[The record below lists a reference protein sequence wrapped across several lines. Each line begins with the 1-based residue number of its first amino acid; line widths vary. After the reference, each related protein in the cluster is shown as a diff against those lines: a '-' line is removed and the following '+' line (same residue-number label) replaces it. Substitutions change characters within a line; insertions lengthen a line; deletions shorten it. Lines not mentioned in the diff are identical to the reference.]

1 MMRTLVMLMFLTSSA
16 SAELIQGDYGA
27 CCYGQSADCLDL
39 PNDDNA
45 QTFCEEIFGGTW
57 MGAGTACSE
66 DACNWGACCI
76 EEMQN
81 ECTDNVTEQD
91 CDTLGGQFYGFLS
104 TCAVEGGACSSA
116 AGACCLNWLAKEC
129 YENYSEEWCYTKGG
143 KFIGEG
149 TTCNDALWCTTYYGS
164 CCFGEWCEDAW
175 GEQDCENNGGIFWFD
190 SCADLQD
197 VEMCVA
203 TVGACCIKWEFYCED
218 NVIQDD
224 CLSMGGDFLGYQSTC
239 ENEGDYCQAE
249 IGACCVDKYE
259 CYDSTLEQDCFEMD
273 GYFYGD
279 GTICNDATDCVYF
292 CSSDINEDGQTNVHD
307 LLAVIDQWGLFET
320 PADVN
325 QDSIVNVS
333 DLLIVVGNWG
343 LCE

>member
-1 MMRTLVMLMFLTSSA
+1 MLRALLISLFLTSSA

-27 CCYGQSADCLDL
+27 CCYGQGTDCLDL

-66 DACNWGACCI
+66 DACDSGACCI
-76 EEMQN
+76 EEMQY

-91 CDTLGGQFYGFLS
+91 CNTLGGQFYGFLS

-129 YENYSEEWCYTKGG
+129 YEDYTEEWCYTKGG

-164 CCFGEWCEDAW
+164 CCFGEWCEEAW
-175 GEQDCENNGGIFWFD
+175 EHDDCENNGGIFWID

-203 TVGACCIKWEFYCED
+203 TVGACCLKWKFYCED
-218 NVIQDD
+218 NIIQDD

-239 ENEGDYCQAE
+239 ENEGDYCGAE
-249 IGACCVDKYE
+249 IGACCVDNYE
-259 CYDSTLEQDCFEMD
+259 CYDSTLEQDCFGMG

-279 GTICNDATDCVYF
+279 GTTCNDATDCVYF
-292 CSSDINEDGQTNVHD
+292 CSSDINEDGQTNVID

-320 PADVN
+320 PADIN
-325 QDSIVNVS
+325 SDGIVDVS

-343 LCE
+343 PCE

>member
-1 MMRTLVMLMFLTSSA
+1 MFLTSTA
-16 SAELIQGDYGA
+16 SAKLIQGDQGDYGA
-27 CCYGQSADCLDL
+27 CC
-39 PNDDNA
+39 
-45 QTFCEEIFGGTW
+45 
-57 MGAGTACSE
+57 
-66 DACNWGACCI
+66 I
-76 EEMQN
+76 EYIET
-81 ECTDNVTEQD
+81 ECMDNVTAQD
-91 CDTLGGQFYGFLS
+91 CNKLGGQFYGPLS
-104 TCAVEGGACSSA
+104 TCAVEGSACISVV
-116 AGACCLNWLAKEC
+116 GACCLNWSGKEC
-129 YENYSEEWCYTKGG
+129 YENYEEEWCYSKGG
-143 KFIGEG
+143 KFIGDG

-164 CCFGEWCEDAW
+164 CCFGEWCENAW
-175 GEQDCENNGGIFWFD
+175 ENDCENNGGIFWFD

-203 TVGACCIKWEFYCED
+203 TVGACCFKWELYCEE
-218 NVIQDD
+218 NIIQDD

-249 IGACCVDKYE
+249 IGACCVDKYA

>member
-1 MMRTLVMLMFLTSSA
+1 MFLTSTA
-16 SAELIQGDYGA
+16 SAKLIQGDQGDYGA
-27 CCYGQSADCLDL
+27 CC
-39 PNDDNA
+39 
-45 QTFCEEIFGGTW
+45 
-57 MGAGTACSE
+57 
-66 DACNWGACCI
+66 I
-76 EEMQN
+76 ENIET
-81 ECTDNVTEQD
+81 ECMDNVTEQN
-91 CDTLGGQFYGFLS
+91 CNKLGGQFYGPLS
-104 TCAVEGGACSSA
+104 TCAVEGSACISVV
-116 AGACCLNWLAKEC
+116 GACCLNWSGSGKEC
-129 YENYSEEWCYTKGG
+129 FENNTEEWCYSKGG
-143 KFIGEG
+143 KFIGQG

-175 GEQDCENNGGIFWFD
+175 ENDCENNGGTFWFD

-203 TVGACCIKWEFYCED
+203 TVGACCFKWKLYCED
-218 NVIQDD
+218 NIIQDD

>member
-1 MMRTLVMLMFLTSSA
+1 MIRILFILMFLTSTA
-16 SAELIQGDYGA
+16 SAKLIQGDQGDYGA
-27 CCYGQSADCLDL
+27 CC
-39 PNDDNA
+39 
-45 QTFCEEIFGGTW
+45 I
-57 MGAGTACSE
+57 E
-66 DACNWGACCI
+66 DI
-76 EEMQN
+76 ET
-81 ECTDNVTEQD
+81 ECMDNVTAQD
-91 CDTLGGQFYGFLS
+91 CNKLGGQFYGPLS
-104 TCAVEGGACSSA
+104 TCAVEGSACISVV
-116 AGACCLNWLAKEC
+116 GACCLNWSGKEC
-129 YENYSEEWCYTKGG
+129 YENYEEEWCYSKGG
-143 KFIGEG
+143 KFIGQG

-175 GEQDCENNGGIFWFD
+175 ENECENNGGIFWFD

-203 TVGACCIKWEFYCED
+203 TVGACCFKWKLYCED
-218 NVIQDD
+218 NIIQDD